1 MIQAVFW
8 IKSKLIIIIK
18 EVNKLIKLQAKL
30 QLNINIATNIKQYQD
45 YD

>member
-8 IKSKLIIIIK
+8 MKSKLIIIIK
-18 EVNKLIKLQAKL
+18 KVNKLIKLHARL

-45 YD
+45 HD